1 MHISNSFSIA
11 LDHLKNIEQPSGTSI
26 ASEYADHI
34 SVYPKDFR
42 IFLTLS
48 SSYLPLM
55 QGPGDFWFCVCEFCY
70 CYSVSGDFPLC
81 SSFPD
86 STTFVQETHS
96 NHYPTL
102 IDCNW
107 GKNLLKQL
115 SRLAAY
121 CDQIHWDNS

>member
-11 LDHLKNIEQPSGTSI
+11 LDLLKNIEQPSGTSI
-26 ASEYADHI
+26 GSEYADHI
-34 SVYPKDFR
+34 NKYPKDFR
-42 IFLTLS
+42 IVLILS

-55 QGPGDFWFCVCEFCY
+55 QGPDFWFCVSFVIVTL
-70 CYSVSGDFPLC
+70 VSGDFPLC
-81 SSFPD
+81 FTSPD
-86 STTFVQETHS
+86 TTTFVQETHS

-102 IDCNW
+102 IGCNW

-121 CDQIHWDNS
+121 CDQIHLDNS